1 MMRTYNLQF
10 VDSLPQPRREQHS
23 QAFVTGGAYALLFLF
38 GAMQGLVGCFQY
50 SRSAGPIPVAALI
63 LAALILV
70 TCILGAIGMGS
81 AAGALLP
88 AAGWLLVSVV
98 LTLPTP
104 GGSVIVTNTAA
115 GAWYLYGGSVC
126 AAAGVVYA
134 FVSRSQSRSRARMR
148 RS

>member
-1 MMRTYNLQF
+1 MMRTYNLQS
-10 VDSLPQPRREQHS
+10 VDSLPQPRPEQHS
-23 QAFVTGGAYALLFLF
+23 QAFVTGGAYALLFLL
-38 GAMQGLVGCFQY
+38 GALQGLIGCFQY

-70 TCILGAIGMGS
+70 TCVLGAIGMGS

-98 LTLPTP
+98 LTLPTA

-126 AAAGVVYA
+126 AAAAVVYA
-134 FVSRSQSRSRARMR
+134 FVSRSRARMR
-148 RS
+148 RP